1 MSTQN
6 EYSRKVVVITG
17 ASSGFGKG
25 VALQLA
31 QRGAY
36 VVLASRSPEVL
47 NELADECEAVGGQA
61 LVVATDVSDPDAVE
75 QLAQRARSRF
85 GSFDVWINNAGVA
98 AIGRFDSVPMKDHE
112 QIIRTDLIGTIAG
125 SHCALKHFRE
135 RGHGVLIN
143 VASVLGKIPAPLYAS
158 YAAAKFGVVGLSDAL
173 RQELA
178 QDKLSNIRVCTVMP
192 MAHDTEFFE
201 HAGNYTGRAA
211 VPIPP
216 TYDPQVT
223 IDAMVKLVV
232 EPQDESITGW
242 QGGIFN
248 ALHKLMPSAIE
259 KLMAVNT
266 ESKQMTSSEAAPV
279 SSGTIHQSK

>member
-6 EYSRKVVVITG
+6 EYSRKVVLITG

-47 NELADECEAVGGQA
+47 NELADE
-61 LVVATDVSDPDAVE
+61 
-75 QLAQRARSRF
+75 
-85 GSFDVWINNAGVA
+85 
-98 AIGRFDSVPMKDHE
+98 
-112 QIIRTDLIGTIAG
+112 
-125 SHCALKHFRE
+125 
-135 RGHGVLIN
+135 
-143 VASVLGKIPAPLYAS
+143 
-158 YAAAKFGVVGLSDAL
+158 
-173 RQELA
+173 
-178 QDKLSNIRVCTVMP
+178 

-248 ALHKLMPSAIE
+248 ALHKLMPAAIE

-266 ESKQMTSSEAAPV
+266 ESIQMTSSEAAPV